1 MARGKVQPMAE
12 RLVVVPG
19 DLLRGPQAAPPHDDQ
34 QGAGDLLGW
43 GAQPVERCAL
53 RLAEPGAAAQAVIA
67 LMPAHMPIAHDMRLL
82 AVAIGAGRTGSRLA
96 HRVSPPTLPPSN
108 SYASPVTTRN
118 SVHGGNS
125 TCVYTAKVSLVSFAG
140 RPAYYC

>member
-1 MARGKVQPMAE
+1 MARGQVQPMAD

-67 LMPAHMPIAHDMRLL
+67 LMPAHMPIAHAIRLL
-82 AVAIGAGRTGSRLA
+82 APALRARPPGTRFPLR
-96 HRVSPPTLPPSN
+96 RSPP
-108 SYASPVTTRN
+108 
-118 SVHGGNS
+118 
-125 TCVYTAKVSLVSFAG
+125 
-140 RPAYYC
+140 

>member
-1 MARGKVQPMAE
+1 MARGQVQPMAD

-108 SYASPVTTRN
+108 SYASPVTTESCHETSKENGIANRCP
-118 SVHGGNS
+118 SGD
-125 TCVYTAKVSLVSFAG
+125 
-140 RPAYYC
+140 